1 MNDQTTVE
9 TTVEQREEPDE
20 PFTLPQDILIELVQ
34 LLVMFKTQ
42 MEENG
47 KPEEDTECISD
58 TVALVGSTII
68 QNLIDEKE
76 KI

>member
-1 MNDQTTVE
+1 MNE
-9 TTVEQREEPDE
+9 TATVEQREEPEE
-20 PFTLPQDILIELVQ
+20 PFSIPRDVLIELIKILVTFQTQ
-34 LLVMFKTQ
+34 L
-42 MEENG
+42 EENR